1 MKSAI
6 FFWMLFLPLTINAS
20 NALDQLFEKRSQ
32 LYYELKNNSEAE
44 VFGISLST
52 NEDAR
57 LLRKIMEIDNAIIQK
72 LQLEQNIEDSKEFTT
87 AEKYKAIAFSQ
98 EKDIQSLKSA
108 LSRKTQEFNQAGFEI
123 RKFRHGTWIF
133 FLGTMLFCGLYLK
146 DKIKLRDWKGKI
158 FSLIPSE
165 SN

>member
-1 MKSAI
+1 MKSAL

-32 LYYELKNNSEAE
+32 LYYELKNNSQAE
-44 VFGISLST
+44 VFGISLSS

-108 LSRKTQEFNQAGFEI
+108 LARKSQEFNQAGLEI
-123 RKFRHGTWIF
+123 RKFRHGSWIF
-133 FLGTMLFCGLYLK
+133 FLGMLLFCSLYLK
-146 DKIKLRDWKGKI
+146 DKIKFNFLKGKI
-158 FSLIPSE
+158 LSYIPFE
-165 SN
+165 SQ